1 MAPMSIRGVFT
12 GALLLCLGACG
23 GSPGG
28 GAGAT
33 PEATASAA
41 PTETPAVSEDELEGP
56 EDHPLEVKGKLG
68 DADYKPVMAVAN
80 AAFKKDGRVFLVL
93 ELFETERKCD
103 VKAKP
108 KAGDRQVMM
117 SVPWQSGAKLD
128 LALPPPDES
137 FNPNKM
143 KRWSGER
150 WDPVDEWK
158 APFGSVE
165 VFDAP
170 TKSGEKG
177 RVRMKVR
184 VGRMKLRGD
193 LPVLLC
199 VDAR

>member
-1 MAPMSIRGVFT
+1 MFARGV
-12 GALLLCLGACG
+12 LLSLGACG
-23 GSPGG
+23 GGS
-28 GAGAT
+28 GAA
-33 PEATASAA
+33 PAAAPAETASAA
-41 PTETPAVSEDELEGP
+41 PVAEAPAVEDALEGP
-56 EDHPLEVKGKLG
+56 EEHPLEVKGTLG
-68 DADYKPVMAVAN
+68 DDDYKPVVAVASS
-80 AAFKKDGRVFLVL
+80 AFRKDGRLFVVL

-103 VKAKP
+103 TLAKP

-128 LALPPPDES
+128 LAMPPPDES

-143 KRWSGER
+143 KRWTGER
-150 WDPVDEWK
+150 WDPVDAWK

-165 VFDAP
+165 VFEAP

-177 RVRMKVR
+177 RVRLKVR
-184 VGRMKLRGD
+184 VGRLKLRGD